1 MDAAASG
8 ARDVF
13 AGRFSV
19 SEHRRADERR
29 FSPSPGFRRD
39 RHMARWKF
47 LARGAADGEV
57 VWSWHPLLMP
67 SLRRRVGPT
76 GFKQAISA
84 GDGGKRN
91 SSPRRARRKPLKPW
105 RGESRVISGVLVV
118 TTLCHLPMHT
128 GFCNGPRRVNP
139 FLRHPLAGHLL
150 LSGIGAGPS
159 PDGVHEEQV
168 GQSAEDVIASL
179 VASTTRVTAWPGPSS
194 RRGDFASGGAWC
206 GDPPENR
213 FVPP

>member
-19 SEHRRADERR
+19 SGHRRADERR
-29 FSPSPGFRRD
+29 FSPSPKFWRD

-118 TTLCHLPMHT
+118 TTLCHLPMHR
-128 GFCNGPRRVNP
+128 GCGCNGHPAFPAPSAFYEGQDHAKLGRIAPRECEVVSSCRV
-139 FLRHPLAGHLL
+139 G
-150 LSGIGAGPS
+150 
-159 PDGVHEEQV
+159 
-168 GQSAEDVIASL
+168 
-179 VASTTRVTAWPGPSS
+179 
-194 RRGDFASGGAWC
+194 
-206 GDPPENR
+206 
-213 FVPP
+213 